1 MRLRVRALAEVVGRR
16 VVRGDV
22 IFGVVGII
30 IIIITITVVV
40 VAFVAV
46 AVALV
51 VAAATAAFAE
61 CRTRGQEIR
70 VYVADVAR
78 RTRMGAEFG
87 DEEERRGGNVL
98 LHPQSQRGG
107 IRSASHVIEQV
118 LFCFVSRE
126 TKARKREVRC
136 VDRGQAY
143 AELVG

>member
-1 MRLRVRALAEVVGRR
+1 MRLRVRALAEEVGRR

-40 VAFVAV
+40 AFVAV
-46 AVALV
+46 VVALV

-61 CRTRGQEIR
+61 SRARGQEIR

-78 RTRMGAEFG
+78 RARMGAEFG

-126 TKARKREVRC
+126 TKARKNER
-136 VDRGQAY
+136 
-143 AELVG
+143 

>member
-16 VVRGDV
+16 VVRGDA

-30 IIIITITVVV
+30 IIITITVVVVVV

-61 CRTRGQEIR
+61 CRARGQEIR

-78 RTRMGAEFG
+78 RARMGAEFG

-98 LHPQSQRGG
+98 LHHNRKEG
-107 IRSASHVIEQV
+107 IWSASHVIEQV
-118 LFCFVSRE
+118 LFCFGSRE
-126 TKARKREVRC
+126 TKARK
-136 VDRGQAY
+136 
-143 AELVG
+143 